1 MSIVIPNKDSLAV
14 LRQCVDSILDK
25 STYDAYEIVI
35 VENNSTEVERLPIT
49 KKVAKDSARAMRVLR
64 RSLQL
69 LEDHQ
74 PGRRSCER
82 GSIASS

>member
-35 VENNSTEVERLPIT
+35 VENNSSEVET
-49 KKVAKDSARAMRVLR
+49 FAYYEEVA
-64 RSLQL
+64 
-69 LEDHQ
+69 
-74 PGRRSCER
+74 
-82 GSIASS
+82 